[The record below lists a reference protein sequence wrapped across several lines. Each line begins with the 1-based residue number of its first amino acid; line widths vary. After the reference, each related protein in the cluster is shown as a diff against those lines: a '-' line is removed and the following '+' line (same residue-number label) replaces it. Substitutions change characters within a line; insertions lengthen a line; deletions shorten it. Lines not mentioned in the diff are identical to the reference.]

1 MGENL
6 YIFSKKSSQ
15 KSNFWASYIIITCVE
30 ASQGSVN
37 SNHDPQ
43 G

>member
-15 KSNFWASYIIITCVE
+15 KSVCWASYIITCVE